1 MLPFCSHRLLY
12 WSAPYHFSVVH
23 RLLHWGA
30 LYRHIHKKHHEW
42 TAPIAVV
49 AMYCHPL
56 EHVLSNLVP
65 PYLGATLMGTHVVTQ
80 MVWLVLFHYTTAL
93 HHSGYK
99 LPGLPDPEYHDY
111 HHKL

>member
-12 WSAPYHFSVVH
+12 WSAPCHFSVVH